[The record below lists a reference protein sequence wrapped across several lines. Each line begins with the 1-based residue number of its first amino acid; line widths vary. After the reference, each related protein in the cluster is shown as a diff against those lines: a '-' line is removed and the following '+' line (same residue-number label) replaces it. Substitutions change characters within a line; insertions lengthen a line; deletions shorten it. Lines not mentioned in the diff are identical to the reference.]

1 MIITSLA
8 VIFRIFS
15 NSMANVYQKQL
26 TSEGVSPFL
35 INFIMYLGLSIFCL
49 PFVLGVD
56 FASFSISLW
65 VNAILGGICGA
76 LGNSYLVRALRQ
88 GDLSVLGPIN
98 AYKSVVAMVFGIV
111 MLKEIPSILGVLAV
125 FLIVFGS
132 YFVFDTQEEGF
143 SFKLLRRD
151 DIRYRIYALVFTA
164 IEAVFIKNVILQSNV
179 LISFFLW
186 SLFGMIFTSLIV
198 GIRRERLYHKSYFI
212 FSRLL
217 LVIILMGLMQYCTNF
232 VFARLNVGYSLALFQ
247 LSTILSVILGWK
259 FFKETQIRKKLIG
272 SVIMVLGG
280 TILILFN

>member
-1 MIITSLA
+1 M
-8 VIFRIFS
+8 
-15 NSMANVYQKQL
+15 
-26 TSEGVSPFL
+26 

-49 PFVLGVD
+49 PFVFGID
-56 FASFSISLW
+56 FGSFSISLW
-65 VNAILGGICGA
+65 GNAILGGICGA

-111 MLKEIPSILGVLAV
+111 MLKEIPSLLGVFAV

-143 SFKLLRRD
+143 SIRLLKRN

-186 SLFGMIFTSLIV
+186 SVFGICKN
-198 GIRRERLYHKSYFI
+198 YYF
-212 FSRLL
+212 
-217 LVIILMGLMQYCTNF
+217 
-232 VFARLNVGYSLALFQ
+232 
-247 LSTILSVILGWK
+247 
-259 FFKETQIRKKLIG
+259 
-272 SVIMVLGG
+272 
-280 TILILFN
+280 